1 MDEPVVR
8 PSGLRLI
15 HVAAFHKQ
23 AHVVSLLI
31 SLGADVN
38 IVDDEGGYS
47 PLVMSIIGGNVASA
61 LSIIGAGANVRVP
74 SKSGL

>member
-1 MDEPVVR
+1 MVR

-15 HVAAFHKQ
+15 HVAAYHKQ

-47 PLVMSIIGGNVASA
+47 PLVMSIIGSTTPHRNFNV
-61 LSIIGAGANVRVP
+61 NDP
-74 SKSGL
+74 NKKT